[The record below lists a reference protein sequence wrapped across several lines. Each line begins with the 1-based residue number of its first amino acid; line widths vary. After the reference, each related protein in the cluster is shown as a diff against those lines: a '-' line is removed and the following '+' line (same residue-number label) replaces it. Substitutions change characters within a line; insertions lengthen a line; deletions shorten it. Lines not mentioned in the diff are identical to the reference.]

1 MGVAELV
8 DMRSAE
14 ECRLNPGS
22 SFMGRTACWGFCLFF
37 LLRSKTAGGIVGE
50 ECEMVKVGLMPP
62 AVFEIG
68 SRTVA

>member
-8 DMRSAE
+8 DMRSTE

-37 LLRSKTAGGIVGE
+37 FRAKTAGGIVVE

-62 AVFEIG
+62 RRF
-68 SRTVA
+68 RHW

>member
-37 LLRSKTAGGIVGE
+37 SSGEDGWWHRGE

-62 AVFEIG
+62 GVFEIG